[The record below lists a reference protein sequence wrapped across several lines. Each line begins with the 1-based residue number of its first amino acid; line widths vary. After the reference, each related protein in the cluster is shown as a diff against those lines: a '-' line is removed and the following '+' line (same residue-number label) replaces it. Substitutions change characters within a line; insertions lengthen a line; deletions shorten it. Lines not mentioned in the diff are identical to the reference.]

1 MKMES
6 QPNDWTIQLTRIE
19 KKFTVQRS
27 DIPNVVTSQGIKTR
41 EKIADLRFQHC
52 SANNYRSL
60 MSYVSPI
67 LRPAGLGTQTMSA
80 ICLGI
85 QIVI

>member
-19 KKFTVQRS
+19 KKFTV
-27 DIPNVVTSQGIKTR
+27 PSQGIKTR